1 MFVIYEIMFWCFF
14 YFIFLFLSF
23 LRVFIFLLLKG
34 RFSKFVFEMLCN
46 FGMCLYISKV
56 LLKFDFVMRDVLNY
70 VYFLFIY
77 FKYLKKMI

>member
-1 MFVIYEIMFWCFF
+1 MFWCFF

-46 FGMCLYISKV
+46 FGMCLFRSKV
-56 LLKFDFVMRDVLNY
+56 LLKFDFVMRDVLND

-77 FKYLKKMI
+77 YKYLKKLI

>member
-1 MFVIYEIMFWCFF
+1 MFF

-23 LRVFIFLLLKG
+23 LRDFIFLLLKG

-46 FGMCLYISKV
+46 FGMCLFISKV